1 MQSVPMVSLRRQDR
15 DGLSRC
21 GARMRALQDEH
32 KGDIVSKPA
41 FSVKAFGIYLLVLG
55 LGLALV
61 PNLLLSVF
69 GMPRTE
75 EVWIRVVGVLVFNI
89 GIYYWFAAKGE
100 ATEVFRA
107 SIYTRVLVLAS
118 FAAFAVLGL
127 ASPTL
132 VLFGAADF
140 AGAIWTYFALR
151 GARAGA

>member
-1 MQSVPMVSLRRQDR
+1 M
-15 DGLSRC
+15 
-21 GARMRALQDEH
+21 
-32 KGDIVSKPA
+32 SKPA

-55 LGLALV
+55 LGLALT

-89 GIYYWFAAKGE
+89 GVYYWFAAKGE

-107 SIYTRVLVLAS
+107 SVYTRVLVLAS
-118 FAAFAVLGL
+118 FTAFALLGL
-127 ASPTL
+127 ASPVL

-140 AGAIWTYFALR
+140 AGAIWTHLTLR
-151 GARAGA
+151 EAKTGA